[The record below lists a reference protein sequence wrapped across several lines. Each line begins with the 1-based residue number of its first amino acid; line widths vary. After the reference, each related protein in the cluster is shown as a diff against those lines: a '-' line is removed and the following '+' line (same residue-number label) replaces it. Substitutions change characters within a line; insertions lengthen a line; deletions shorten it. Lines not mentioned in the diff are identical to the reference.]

1 MIGMEKLDTL
11 GSGLLHVAEAIVE
24 GEGGRQLK
32 IVHWG
37 CNQTMT
43 NRGIYIYYFF
53 DK

>member
-11 GSGLLHVAEAIVE
+11 GSGLLHMAKAIM
-24 GEGGRQLK
+24 GGGGKEQLK

-37 CNQTMT
+37 CNQIMT
-43 NRGIYIYYFF
+43 NRGTYIFYFF